1 VCGISAPAN
10 ARTAETRRVCER
22 MIARVLLLCFF
33 CTLACST
40 YWSWSAIRSAVDA
53 QLESDAETSVL
64 SLDWSSVALLRTV
77 ARENALPVVVFY
89 CSLYIVKQ
97 TLSLPGSAVLNLIAG
112 ALFGA
117 VRSFLMISVLT
128 TVGSSCCF
136 LLSHL
141 IFASFF
147 RRYFADRIVS
157 VRQSVKENRDDL
169 LWWLLSARLTP
180 ASPNWLLNMVSPLV
194 GVPLHLHAVSVFVGL
209 APYHYMCA
217 ILGSSIATAADADAA
232 ALFDVKSV
240 ALLLS
245 AAIAALLPVAMRRL
259 KQRRSQTS
267 TSATPPSSPSSAA
280 TASSY
285 VGPVTRSRSPGRTPK
300 RV

>member
-1 VCGISAPAN
+1 
-10 ARTAETRRVCER
+10 
-22 MIARVLLLCFF
+22 MIARVLLLGFF
-33 CTLACST
+33 ATLACST
-40 YWSWSAIRSAVDA
+40 YWSWNAIRSAVDA

-157 VRQSVKENRDDL
+157 VRQSVKENREDL

-217 ILGSSIATAADADAA
+217 ILGSSIATAADADTA

-259 KQRRSQTS
+259 KQRRSQTG
-267 TSATPPSSPSSAA
+267 AASSPSSV
-280 TASSY
+280 ASTSTY
-285 VGPVTRSRSPGRTPK
+285 TGPVTRSRSPGRSPGPK
-300 RV
+300 KV